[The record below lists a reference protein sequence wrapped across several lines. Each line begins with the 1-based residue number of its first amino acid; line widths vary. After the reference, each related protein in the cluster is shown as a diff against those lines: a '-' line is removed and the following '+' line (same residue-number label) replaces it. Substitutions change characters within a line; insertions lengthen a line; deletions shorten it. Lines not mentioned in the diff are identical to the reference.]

1 MEKKKIESEN
11 NVIVYIKMFEEGS
24 IEYECVGV
32 LMEDEEDYVRV
43 AFSSQNNTVKDD
55 LIIKRDKIIEIKVI
69 DEDKINKIE

>member
-1 MEKKKIESEN
+1 
-11 NVIVYIKMFEEGS
+11 
-24 IEYECVGV
+24 
-32 LMEDEEDYVRV
+32 MEDEEDYVRV